1 MAVSVG
7 TRVEKTAEAE
17 VLHRA
22 RARAALIPD
31 LLAESRHI
39 TNTVING
46 WHGRRKRGIGENF
59 WQFRPW
65 VEGEART
72 KIDWRRSARDDHV
85 YIRDKEWE
93 AAHTLWVWA
102 DNSPSMLYMS
112 KRAQTAK
119 QSRAMVIALALCEL
133 LARSGERVGWPGV
146 TNTLSH
152 RNAAER
158 IAAELAQFDDYESF
172 PPTEHIKKYS
182 ELILISDF
190 LDPVEDITRRLDT
203 IAQRGIR
210 GHLVQIIDPAEENFP
225 YTGRTQ
231 FIDPESGDK
240 FIAGRAEQLGSDY
253 RQIFTARKQA
263 IAEHISRLGW
273 SHIIHHTD
281 QPASA
286 ALVALHMHLGQ
297 DISPKGAGYGW

>member
-1 MAVSVG
+1 MVATVG
-7 TRVEKTAEAE
+7 EKVARTAEAE
-17 VLHRA
+17 TLHRG

-59 WQFRPW
+59 WQFRPY
-65 VEGEART
+65 VEGETLA
-72 KIDWRRSARDDHV
+72 KIDWRRSARDEHIYV
-85 YIRDKEWE
+85 RDKEWE

-102 DNSPSMLYMS
+102 DNSPSMLYLS
-112 KRAQTAK
+112 AQAEVSK

-158 IAAELAQFDDYESF
+158 IAAELSHAEEKSGF

-190 LDPVEDITRRLDT
+190 LDPVDKVITRLDA

-210 GHLVQIIDPAEENFP
+210 GHLVHIIDPAEEDFP
-225 YTGRTQ
+225 YAGRTQ
-231 FIDPESGDK
+231 FVDPESGNRL
-240 FIAGRAEQLGSDY
+240 IAGRA
-253 RQIFTARKQA
+253 
-263 IAEHISRLGW
+263 
-273 SHIIHHTD
+273 
-281 QPASA
+281 
-286 ALVALHMHLGQ
+286 
-297 DISPKGAGYGW
+297 

>member
-1 MAVSVG
+1 M
-7 TRVEKTAEAE
+7 
-17 VLHRA
+17 LHRA

-65 VEGEART
+65 VEGETRS

-102 DNSPSMLYMS
+102 DNSPSMLYVS
-112 KRAQTAK
+112 KHASASK

-158 IAAELAQFDDYESF
+158 IAAELAHADSLASS
-172 PPTEHIKKYS
+172 PPTDHIKKYS

-190 LDPVEDITRRLDT
+190 LDPVDEVIKRLNA
-203 IAQRGIR
+203 IALRGIR

-225 YTGRTQ
+225 YAGRTE
-231 FIDPESGDK
+231 FIDPESGEK
-240 FIAGRAEQLGSDY
+240 FLAGRAEQMGDDY
-253 RQIFTARKQA
+253 RRIFQARKQA
-263 IAEHISRLGW
+263 IADHTRRLGW

-281 QPASA
+281 QPASTP
-286 ALVALHMHLGQ
+286 LVSLHMHLGQ
-297 DISPKGAGYGW
+297 DIPVNEVFS